1 MVSVPLALIAGRA
14 DGSERSDLRHQAF
27 GAAGGNNYGSFL
39 AMVPPKRRL
48 SGMDTPSVLSDTS
61 VRL

>member
-39 AMVPPKRRL
+39 AWTLR
-48 SGMDTPSVLSDTS
+48 PSSLTLQFVYE
-61 VRL
+61 V